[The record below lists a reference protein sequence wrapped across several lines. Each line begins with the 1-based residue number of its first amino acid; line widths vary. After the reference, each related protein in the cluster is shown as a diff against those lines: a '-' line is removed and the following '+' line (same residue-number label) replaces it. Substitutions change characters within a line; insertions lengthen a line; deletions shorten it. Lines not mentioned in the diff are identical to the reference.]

1 MSLYLTIAASDRFW
15 KTSFTAVCV
24 CVDPPKIISYYP
36 GQVIWA
42 DLLVHV
48 CFGRYDA
55 FWHIW
60 CLIPQNQRGRLYVKC
75 GLITVRY
82 ILIMIGR
89 YMQECD
95 IECSSGVYDVAGW
108 RHCSRGD
115 RLMLRPPLRSTCSLL
130 SSYSLCP
137 TATSSRSHANS
148 WGSLIIIHCF
158 RCSA

>member
-95 IECSSGVYDVAGW
+95 IECSSGVVMWQGGGVAQEEISWCWGHRW
-108 RHCSRGD
+108 G
-115 RLMLRPPLRSTCSLL
+115 LL
-130 SSYSLCP
+130 VRCWVP
-137 TATSSRSHANS
+137 TACVRQPRLPGLTPTLEGH
-148 WGSLIIIHCF
+148 
-158 RCSA
+158 